1 MLPGPHVQN
10 PQLDGGSFFWRAGET
25 GILLI
30 HGFTATTAEVRPLAR
45 RLHAAGYTVAGP
57 LLPGHGVTPR
67 ALNRCRR
74 AAWQAAVEAAYARL
88 AERCAQVVVGGESMG
103 GLLALNLA
111 ARHPEI
117 RAVLAYAPALGVS
130 PWWKMAFVWALARFV
145 PWRNKRRG
153 PVTPADA
160 RWQGYTV
167 FPLRATYQLFA
178 LQQEIPPVLSQISR
192 PLLIV
197 QGAHDAHLSPETPRR
212 LAQAVR
218 SEDVELHLM
227 PRSTH
232 CVILDGEWE
241 AVAELTEAFLAR
253 L

>member
-1 MLPGPHVQN
+1 
-10 PQLDGGSFFWRAGET
+10 
-25 GILLI
+25 LI

-57 LLPGHGVTPR
+57 LLPGHGMTPR

-74 AAWQAAVEAAYARL
+74 TAWKATVAAAYARL
-88 AERCAQVVVGGESMG
+88 AERCARIVVGGESMG
-103 GLLALNLA
+103 GLLALDLA

-117 RAVLAYAPALGVS
+117 TAVLAYAPALGVS
-130 PWWKMAFVWALARFV
+130 SWWKMALVWALARVV

-167 FPLRATYQLFA
+167 FPLRATYELFA
-178 LQQEIPPVLSQISR
+178 LQREIPAVLPRISQ
-192 PLLIV
+192 PLLVV
-197 QGAHDAHLSPETPRR
+197 QGAHDAHLDPETPRH
-212 LAQAVR
+212 LAQVVG
-218 SEDVELHLM
+218 SEDVEIHLM